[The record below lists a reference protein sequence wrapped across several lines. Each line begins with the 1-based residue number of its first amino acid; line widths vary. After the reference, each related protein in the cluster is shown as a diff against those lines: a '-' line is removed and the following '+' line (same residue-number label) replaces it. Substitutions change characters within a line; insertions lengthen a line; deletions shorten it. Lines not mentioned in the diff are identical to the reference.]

1 MEAAENKQLMQEIFA
16 GLSQGDSRLFVEHM
30 TDDFRWH
37 VSGSSRWS
45 RTYDGKQAVLSEL
58 FGALRKRI
66 TGRIKTIPERF
77 IADGE
82 FVVVQARGD
91 NTTVAGKPYN
101 NRYCF
106 VFRVTDGKLR
116 EVTEYMDTELVRTAL
131 DSD

>member
-16 GLSQGDSRLFVEHM
+16 GLSQGDSRLLVERM
-30 TDDFRWH
+30 TDDFRWQ

-45 RTYDGKQAVLSEL
+45 RTYNGKQAVLSEL

-66 TGRIKTIPERF
+66 AGRIKTIPERF

-82 FVVVQARGD
+82 FVVVEARGD

-116 EVTEYMDTELVRTAL
+116 EVTEYMDTELVRIAL